1 VTTFLDPLVDTL
13 RTTWSQIQLFLP
25 RVVGALVLLTVGW
38 LLARLARRLVVRTLR
53 FFRVDTAAERA
64 GIEDFL
70 LRGGVRFTTVTLI
83 GQMVYWGLVLV
94 VVLAVFNVLGVPV
107 PASTIEQVAGYLPN
121 VLVAVIIAIFGSLLA
136 RIVGGIVQTYLNNV
150 GVEGAAPLSL
160 LTQGALLV
168 FVGTLVLN
176 QLRIGGE
183 VLVSGFQLAFG
194 GLCLAAALAFGLG
207 GRDWAARLI
216 DRTWKSR

>member
-1 VTTFLDPLVDTL
+1 
-13 RTTWSQIQLFLP
+13 
-25 RVVGALVLLTVGW
+25 
-38 LLARLARRLVVRTLR
+38 
-53 FFRVDTAAERA
+53 VDTAAERA

>member
-1 VTTFLDPLVDTL
+1 MALLEPLMETL
-13 RTTWSQIQLFLP
+13 RATWAQIQTFAPKVL
-25 RVVGALVLLTVGW
+25 GALLLLTAGW
-38 LLARLARRLVVRTLR
+38 LLAQLVRRLVIRLLR
-53 FFRVDTAAERA
+53 ALRVEAAAERA

-70 LRGGVRFTTVTLI
+70 LKGGVRFTTVTLI
-83 GQMVYWGLVLV
+83 GQILYWGILLV

-107 PASTIEQVAGYLPN
+107 PASTIEQVVGYLPN

-136 RIVGGIVQTYLNNV
+136 RFVRGVVQTYLNNV
-150 GVEGAAPLSL
+150 GVEGAAALSM
-160 LTQGALLV
+160 LTQGALLA

-176 QLRIGGE
+176 QLRIGGA

-194 GLCLAAALAFGLG
+194 GLCLALALAFGLG